1 MPVCPQWLS
10 QHCCA
15 HGGCAG
21 NDGYPTAFQWAA
33 VLSLVVP
40 RKTPFGMK
48 QNWGWR
54 AGMGIGLWEWVSL
67 THSRGGR
74 PAERRVRRPLTWLAL
89 HCRAQAR
96 NRKGNTTPTKA
107 RVPRVGTG
115 GWWGKIVLYFRALV
129 AQKLLANFWWFI
141 CLGSVSPTPF
151 VCRSLQIVGVEF
163 M

>member
-1 MPVCPQWLS
+1 MPVYPQWLS

-15 HGGCAG
+15 HGGCEG

-74 PAERRVRRPLTWLAL
+74 PAEWRVRRPLTWLAL

-107 RVPRVGTG
+107 RVPRVGQVG
-115 GWWGKIVLYFRALV
+115 GGGKLFSISELWLPRSCWLISGG
-129 AQKLLANFWWFI
+129 L
-141 CLGSVSPTPF
+141 SVWDLSPPLRLCADL
-151 VCRSLQIVGVEF
+151 CR
-163 M
+163 